1 MWTLIKWGAIIALL
15 GGVTYFVMDYNDKE
29 ENSIIDSTKEFSKD
43 VIDKTKKE
51 SEDLFEKAK
60 EAADS
65 SETLQN
71 IREDLKN

>member
-1 MWTLIKWGAIIALL
+1 
-15 GGVTYFVMDYNDKE
+15 MDYNDKE

-51 SEDLFEKAK
+51 TEDLLEKGK

-71 IREDLKN
+71 MREDLKN